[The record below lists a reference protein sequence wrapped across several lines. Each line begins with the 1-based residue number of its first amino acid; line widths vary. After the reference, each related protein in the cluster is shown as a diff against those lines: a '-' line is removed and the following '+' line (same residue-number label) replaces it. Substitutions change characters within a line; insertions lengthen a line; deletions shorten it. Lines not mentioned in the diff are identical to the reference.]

1 MAIGQNSLARKIE
14 RYNRLVDKATGR
26 EIVYLDFCKASDK
39 KIFLTIGYLSGK
51 IEVCVLGD

>member
-26 EIVYLDFCKASDK
+26 EIVYLDFYKAPDK
-39 KIFLTIGYLSGK
+39 KNLSYYWLFK
-51 IEVCVLGD
+51 WQD